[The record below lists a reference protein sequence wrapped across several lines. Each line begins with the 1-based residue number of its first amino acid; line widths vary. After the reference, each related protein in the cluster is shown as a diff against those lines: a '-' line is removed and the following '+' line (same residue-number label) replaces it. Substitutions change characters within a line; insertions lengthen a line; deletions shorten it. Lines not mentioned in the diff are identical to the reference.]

1 MIYSRG
7 NSRYRYHYS
16 NVMQIKYTSSITI
29 CLIFATLTLSH
40 PVLAEDNNRWMT
52 EDRIRLSLGGYFPKF
67 DSEVQISNDR
77 FGIGTKVN
85 LEDDLGLD
93 DSGTSLRVEGH
104 YRFSAKHRLMYSVF
118 DMSRDATTVLDRTL
132 IIDDKIY
139 LKGSTVTSDFSA
151 QFFRLLYGYSFYQ
164 TDKIDIAFSAGVVG
178 LKIDSTV
185 ESSISGTE
193 KNDEFL
199 PLPVF
204 GFRSNYVLSPNFLF
218 KAGIDYFEISE
229 SDVEA
234 QVIDW
239 NLAIEY
245 TLWKKTGI
253 GLAYGSFSVEGE
265 DIEDNDSADFDVE
278 GVFVYAKFGFE

>member
-1 MIYSRG
+1 MK
-7 NSRYRYHYS
+7 HAPL
-16 NVMQIKYTSSITI
+16 IKI
-29 CLIFATLTLSH
+29 CLAT
-40 PVLAEDNNRWMT
+40 VALAWSLPALAGDNNRWMS

-67 DSEVQISNDR
+67 DTEVQISSDR

-104 YRFSAKHRLMYSVF
+104 YRFSEKHRFMYSVF
-118 DMSRDATTVLDRTL
+118 DMSRDATTVLSRTL

-139 LKGSTVTSDFSA
+139 PKGSTVSSDFST
-151 QFFRLLYGYSFYQ
+151 QFIRLLYGYSFYQ
-164 TDKIDIAFSAGVVG
+164 TDKIDVAFSTGIVG

-185 ESSISGTE
+185 DSFFAGTE
-193 KNDEFL
+193 KNDDFL

-204 GFRSNYVLSPNFLF
+204 GFRSDYVLSPNFLF
-218 KAGIDYFEISE
+218 RAGVDYFEINE

-245 TLWKKTGI
+245 TIWKKTGI
-253 GLAYGSFSVEGE
+253 GLSYGSFSVEGE
-265 DIEDNDSADFDVE
+265 DTDDNDSADFDVE
-278 GVFVYAKFGFE
+278 GVFVYAKFGFN

>member
-1 MIYSRG
+1 MS
-7 NSRYRYHYS
+7 
-16 NVMQIKYTSSITI
+16 VLM
-29 CLIFATLTLSH
+29 LSL
-40 PVLAEDNNRWMT
+40 PVQAEDENHWMT
-52 EDRIRLSLGGYFPKF
+52 EDRVRLSLGGYFPKF
-67 DSEVQISNDR
+67 DTEVQISSDR

-93 DSGTSLRVEGH
+93 DSDTSIRIEGH

-139 LKGSTVTSDFSA
+139 LKGSTVSSDFSV

-164 TDKIDIAFSAGVVG
+164 TDKIDIAFSTGIVG

-185 ESSISGTE
+185 ESFVSGTE
-193 KNDEFL
+193 KNDDFL

-229 SDVEA
+229 GDIEA
-234 QVIDW
+234 EVIDW

-245 TLWKKTGI
+245 EIWKKTGI
-253 GLAYGSFSVEGE
+253 GLSYGSFSIEGE
-265 DIEDNDSADFDVE
+265 DTGDNDSADFDIE
-278 GVFVYAKFGFE
+278 GVFVYAKFGFN